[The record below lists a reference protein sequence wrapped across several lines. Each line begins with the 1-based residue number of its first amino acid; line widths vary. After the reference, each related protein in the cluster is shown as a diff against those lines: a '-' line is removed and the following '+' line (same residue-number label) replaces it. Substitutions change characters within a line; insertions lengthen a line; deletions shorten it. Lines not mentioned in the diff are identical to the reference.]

1 MTSWPTSWPELRAAS
16 LVHEDEAILALNKPA
31 GISVT
36 GERHDT
42 DLVEMAAE
50 HGERL
55 FPVHRIDKV
64 TSGLVLLARE
74 LRFHGD
80 LTRQFNRRTVEKDYL
95 VVTRST
101 GLPESGTID
110 MPLTTGRKNRVRPA
124 GRREDITRDGEDG
137 RTWSLA
143 PPDPGVEPSG
153 KRSYPSLT
161 TFARVWE
168 GGGHSFLVVRPITG
182 RRHQIRVHLAWI
194 GHPIEGDPLF
204 DRDSAERGDRTRLHS
219 WRLALDVDS
228 PHSRRGVERRRL
240 TAPPTEDFLAG
251 LGEDTV
257 PPPLG
262 ELLERAEAAVA
273 GLPEPP
279 EEPAGGPARSD
290 RRPGRR
296 GAGRGRS
303 SRTRRTGAAG

>member
-1 MTSWPTSWPELRAAS
+1 MTPWPTSWPELRAAT

-95 VVTRST
+95 VITRST

-110 MPLTTGRKNRVRPA
+110 LPLTTGRKNRVRVA
-124 GRREDITRDGEDG
+124 GPREGITRGGEDG
-137 RTWSLA
+137 RTWSLG
-143 PPDPGVEPSG
+143 PG
-153 KRSYPSLT
+153 
-161 TFARVWE
+161 E
-168 GGGHSFLVVRPITG
+168 GATGGS
-182 RRHQIRVHLAWI
+182 
-194 GHPIEGDPLF
+194 
-204 DRDSAERGDRTRLHS
+204 
-219 WRLALDVDS
+219 
-228 PHSRRGVERRRL
+228 
-240 TAPPTEDFLAG
+240 
-251 LGEDTV
+251 
-257 PPPLG
+257 
-262 ELLERAEAAVA
+262 
-273 GLPEPP
+273 
-279 EEPAGGPARSD
+279 
-290 RRPGRR
+290 
-296 GAGRGRS
+296 
-303 SRTRRTGAAG
+303 